1 MVSSKAQ
8 RVQRTLDKFRD
19 NRSKRNRKGC
29 NVPRPLFVGRGASS
43 FGKSGEWCSSDKAGF
58 YCRGN
63 TGLERSLVRPSR
75 AFLRLSIMGIRVPVV
90 CLE

>member
-1 MVSSKAQ
+1 MTSSRVQ
-8 RVQRTLDKFRD
+8 RVRRTLDKFRD

-29 NVPRPLFVGRGASS
+29 NIPRPLFVGRGASS

-63 TGLERSLVRPSR
+63 TGLERSLVRPR
-75 AFLRLSIMGIRVPVV
+75 LFLRFLIMGIRVPVV